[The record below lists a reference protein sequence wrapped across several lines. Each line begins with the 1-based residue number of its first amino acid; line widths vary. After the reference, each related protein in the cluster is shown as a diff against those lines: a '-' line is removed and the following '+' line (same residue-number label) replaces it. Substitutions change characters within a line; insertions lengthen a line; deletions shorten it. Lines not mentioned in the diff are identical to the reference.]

1 MKDKMEE
8 QQAEVVFR
16 IENIVIKNL
25 SLETPEN
32 VVTPTFK
39 EDPVI
44 KLELRNSSRP
54 LSRDHYYEV
63 VLETTMRA
71 QSGDEVQLLVEVSQA
86 GIFYLQNAD
95 AQQRE
100 TLLNVHAPELLYPY
114 MSQLTSDLM
123 MRAGAP
129 RIFLPPFN
137 FRALHE
143 KKREAL
149 EKHLAE
155 DNDKPEA
162 S

>member
-86 GIFYLQNAD
+86 GIFLSAKCRCPTARNFAQRSRPRAALSLYEPTHQRFDD
-95 AQQRE
+95 ARRRPAYFFTAVQFSRP
-100 TLLNVHAPELLYPY
+100 A
-114 MSQLTSDLM
+114 
-123 MRAGAP
+123 
-129 RIFLPPFN
+129 
-137 FRALHE
+137 
-143 KKREAL
+143 
-149 EKHLAE
+149 
-155 DNDKPEA
+155 
-162 S
+162 